1 MNGGGVFICIRG
13 FSSWPKFVAVVVG
26 WTAVCLSHGS
36 IQKAKA
42 ELWKMEQGK
51 SGLKGNRGRDSIR
64 QKTGLWGVILARGRW
79 VPILSLSMLQRHL
92 PSYPRDDIGTP
103 IADGCIAAS
112 KAAASA
118 ASAVCVMKAMQRA
131 VWGVSYGG
139 RRDLKVKCS
148 TNHHHRVWAPLIYI
162 CSDGR

>member
-1 MNGGGVFICIRG
+1 MFICIRG

-64 QKTGLWGVILARGRW
+64 QKTGPWEMSAHSVTLYASET
-79 VPILSLSMLQRHL
+79 PAEL
-92 PSYPRDDIGTP
+92 PPR
-103 IADGCIAAS
+103 
-112 KAAASA
+112 
-118 ASAVCVMKAMQRA
+118 
-131 VWGVSYGG
+131 
-139 RRDLKVKCS
+139 
-148 TNHHHRVWAPLIYI
+148 
-162 CSDGR
+162 